1 VLSTRRPIRRI
12 LQSVGLVVA
21 GALVLAACGSGSGS
35 GTGSTPSSAPA
46 ASGAFPAT
54 VTHKFGT
61 TTVPAAPQR
70 VVSLGYTDQD
80 AILALGVVPVAIR
93 EFTGNKPS
101 ATWEW
106 AQSKLNGQKPQVLP
120 IGEVGTETIAA
131 LKPDLIIGISAGL
144 TQAQYDT
151 YSKIAPTIAAPQ
163 GFVDYGTPWQ
173 DATKITG
180 QALGKTAEADKLIAD
195 LEAKITSVKQQYPNL
210 AGKSVAAVRPSTN
223 NDGFFVWSSQ
233 DLRGRFLKSLGMTI
247 PQEFDT
253 LAGQNFYATVSNE
266 EISKLNPVNAVVLI
280 TASAAE
286 RQAMEAIPGWSQVQ
300 PVAAGHLV
308 TLDDNQSAA
317 LSFSSVLSLPTV
329 LDTLPKDLSAKLG

>member
-1 VLSTRRPIRRI
+1 MA
-12 LQSVGLVVA
+12 A

-35 GTGSTPSSAPA
+35 GSGSTAPASAAA

-93 EFTGNKPS
+93 EFTGSKPS

-120 IGEVGTETIAA
+120 IGEIGTETIAA
-131 LKPDLIIGISAGL
+131 LRPDLIIGISAGL
-144 TQAQYDT
+144 TQDQYAT
-151 YSKIAPTIAAPQ
+151 YSKIAPTIAAPA

-173 DATKITG
+173 DATRITG
-180 QALGKTAEADKLIAD
+180 QALGRTAEAAKLVSD
-195 LEAKITSVKQQYPNL
+195 LEAKIAAVKQQYPAL
-210 AGKSVAAVRPSTN
+210 QGRTVAAVRPSTT
-223 NDGFFVWSSQ
+223 NDGYFVWSSQ
-233 DLRGRFLKSLGMTI
+233 DLRGRFLTSIGMTV
-247 PQEFDT
+247 PQEFDQ
-253 LAGQNFYATVSNE
+253 LAGQNFYATISKE
-266 EISKLNPVNAVVLI
+266 EIGKLNPVDSLVLI

-286 RQAMEAIPGWSQVQ
+286 RQAMEAFPGWSQLQ
-300 PVAAGHLV
+300 PVTAGHLLS
-308 TLDDNQSAA
+308 LDDTQSAA

-329 LDTLPKDLSAKLG
+329 LDTIPKDLAARLG